1 MKLSEMEIGT
11 TRINVSEKQF
21 PAQEI
26 LIQSGQIIQYS
37 SGIYGYNNIPLKV
50 KQNIENIVRDELNR
64 AGCVEVSLPMLQP
77 ESIWKE
83 SGRFEKYTS
92 DDTMMTVNDE
102 YSLAPTAE
110 EAAVVFIRNKIN
122 SYKDLPV
129 TIYQIGE
136 KFRNEL
142 RTRGY
147 LLRGK
152 SFTMMDAYSFAN
164 DSEETIQ
171 IYEKIKKAYIEIF
184 RRLDLDIIPVAA
196 DNGNMGGKKSEEFML
211 LSELGED
218 TILYDEETGKAL
230 NKEILDREDYK
241 EYLKKEYGITDIKTL
256 KPKRTIELGHIFQLG
271 TKYSEVM
278 NDAIFTDENSNNKPY
293 YMGCYGIGISR
304 VLATIYEK
312 NIVKNTKGKV
322 DGIALPTNIA
332 PYILQII
339 PKSDNERK
347 CKEANEIYEKLQ
359 ELHIDTIIDD
369 RKEQKLGSQIKDAKV
384 LGTPYLAIFGEHTEA
399 GKVEIENSKTG
410 EKKLLSKGKLIELLR
425 DFQKEKTKIM

>member
-37 SGIYGYNNIPLKV
+37 SGIYGYNNITLKV
-50 KQNIENIVRDELNR
+50 KQNIENIVRYELNR

-184 RRLDLDIIPVAA
+184 RRLDLDVIPVAA
-196 DNGNMGGKKSEEFML
+196 NNGNMGGKKSEEFML

-218 TILYDEETGKAL
+218 TILYDEETGEAL

-241 EYLKKEYGITDIKTL
+241 EYLKKEYGITDVETL

-278 NDAIFTDENSNNKPY
+278 NDANFTDENSNNKAY

-312 NIVKNTKGKV
+312 NIVKNAKGKI

-347 CKEANEIYEKLQ
+347 YKEANEIYEKLQ

-410 EKKLLSKGKLIELLR
+410 EKKLLSKGKLVELLR
-425 DFQKEKTKIM
+425 DFQKEKTKII

>member
-1 MKLSEMEIGT
+1 MKLSEMGIGT
-11 TRINVSEKQF
+11 TRINISEKQF

-37 SGIYGYNNIPLKV
+37 SGIYGYNNIPLKL
-50 KQNIENIVRDELNR
+50 KQNIENIVREELNR
-64 AGCVEVSLPMLQP
+64 AGCMEVFLPTLQP

-92 DDTMMTVNDE
+92 DETMMTVNDE

-110 EAAVVFIRNKIN
+110 EAAVVFVRNKIN
-122 SYKDLPV
+122 SYRDLPV

-152 SFTMMDAYSFAN
+152 SFTMMDAYSFAE
-164 DSEETIQ
+164 DSEATIQ
-171 IYEKIKKAYIEIF
+171 IYEKIKRAYLEIF
-184 RRLDLDIIPVAA
+184 RRLNLDVIPVAA
-196 DNGNMGGKKSEEFML
+196 DNGDMGGKKSEEFML

-218 TILYDEETGKAL
+218 TILYDEVTRKAL

-241 EYLKKEYGITDIKTL
+241 EYLNKEYGITDVETL
-256 KPKRTIELGHIFQLG
+256 KQKKSIELGHIFQLG
-271 TKYSEVM
+271 TKYSETM
-278 NDAIFTDENSNNKPY
+278 NDAKFTDENSNNKPY

-312 NIVKNTKGKV
+312 NIVKNAKGET

-339 PKSDNERK
+339 PKSDNESK
-347 CKEANEIYEKLQ
+347 CKDANEIYEKLQ
-359 ELHIDTIIDD
+359 DLHIDTIIDD
-369 RKEQKLGSQIKDAKV
+369 RKGQKIGSQIKDAKV
-384 LGTPYLAIFGEHTEA
+384 LGTPYLAILGEHTET
-399 GKVEIENSKTG
+399 GKVEVENSRTG
-410 EKKLLSKGKLIELLR
+410 EKKLLSKDELIEWLR
-425 DFQKEKTKIM
+425 NLQKEKK